1 MTDEWDNII
10 EGSKKLDLEGVASNS
25 ALSTRRR
32 RERCKDQFVIVPMA
46 WVRQLQ
52 KASGT
57 STYRLALYLLFC
69 HWKNGGS
76 AITGSNLAV
85 AEAGISRRQKWRALT
100 ELEHLGL
107 IHLERR
113 GGRSPMVTVLFP
125 GECKS

>member
-1 MTDEWDNII
+1 MTDKWTSII
-10 EGSKKLDLEGVASNS
+10 EGYKKLDLEQAAGNS
-25 ALSTRRR
+25 AVSTRRKW
-32 RERCKDQFVIVPMA
+32 ERHKDQFVKVPMA

-69 HWKNGGS
+69 HWKNGGR
-76 AITGSNLAV
+76 ANTVSNVAV
-85 AEAGISRRQKWRALT
+85 AEYGISRRQKWRALT

-113 GGRSPMVTVLFP
+113 GGQSPMVTVLFP
-125 GECKS
+125 GERKS